1 MTNAPAL
8 IVHYRRFTLVIA
20 LLLACQLVIAAVG
33 ISIELHKTQAGV
45 ALMLSPQILVLFAAY
60 LAKTACDRWATS
72 AVCLTVSAEG
82 LMLPGLTQRPIPWTA
97 VKSVRGICCSPA
109 PEQAATPRHY
119 VLFDVEAP
127 ESFGVARRG
136 AVQHLTSPLPSGA
149 PPLAIDLSE
158 LDAGKEAIVEAVR
171 RFRPEAVVDADPE
184 RPGALAAGA
193 NDASLRFPSPQ
204 ELRLGFGRM
213 RADVARG
220 FGRRDEVLPAVVD
233 AWRRSEP
240 RLRAGAQTLIAAAVE
255 MQRSSVASARDLSL
269 SLKDLTAATVATG
282 MENLRSVGRG
292 IMGWRGLQDWME
304 RGDRRA
310 GG

>member
-20 LLLACQLVIAAVG
+20 LLLAGQLVIAAVG

-82 LMLPGLTQRPIPWTA
+82 LMLPGLTERPIPWTA

-127 ESFGVARRG
+127 ESFGVVRRG
-136 AVQHLTSPLPSGA
+136 VVQKLTSPLPSGA

-171 RFRPEAVVDADPE
+171 RFHPQAVSDAEAHPT
-184 RPGALAAGA
+184 GAAAFA
-193 NDASLRFPSPQ
+193 NDASIRFPSVQ
-204 ELRLGFGRM
+204 QLRLGFGRM
-213 RADVARG
+213 RADIARG
-220 FGRRDEVLPAVVD
+220 LDRRGEILPAVIE

-240 RLRAGAQTLIAAAVE
+240 RLRAGALALMAAAADA
-255 MQRSSVASARDLSL
+255 QRTAIATARLRALSIREQAAASLVRRLDGVR
-269 SLKDLTAATVATG
+269 TAVLG
-282 MENLRSVGRG
+282 IRHRG
-292 IMGWRGLQDWME
+292 S
-304 RGDRRA
+304 RA
-310 GG
+310 ADDMNG